1 MISLARISAALL
13 SLIAL
18 VPAAA
23 TAQVTDSLPGARI
36 RFDLPALQLREP
48 ATLRAPWLGAP
59 SRGIVAFD
67 SAMSAALDSSRIA
80 RGAALRTA
88 AIYGVGPADTAE
100 APPPVIEDRG
110 VIGVAGKYAD
120 LSLEGQAS
128 LSVRTERVRNE
139 RCTQAELNDPNA
151 GCSGR
156 IRLPKLENQISVR
169 SGGTIGQR
177 VHVFVDYDADRDFN
191 ANNNIQVYY
200 EGLSDEIVRR
210 VEVGSV
216 TFRPPP
222 SRFLTAAVPSSN
234 FGINGL
240 FEVGPMQFQ
249 TLFATQKGSAVAQRV
264 FTVGG
269 GGSSQPQDRA
279 VRDLDF
285 EARRF
290 FWVVDPQSLPGYPAL
305 DILALDPS
313 QLPAA
318 ARPAEVRVYRYRAP
332 TTGAVNPNLGGIHA
346 FARNPADPT
355 QTLGLLAPDEGVEWE
370 LLVEGR
376 DYYLDPSALWF
387 VLAAR
392 LDTRDYLAVSYTTP
406 DGGTVGSFPAA
417 DRPGEID
424 SLALIVEPLRGPEAG
439 TFRHEMRQVY
449 RVAGSDLQRASL
461 DVSISLNR
469 SERPAAG
476 ATTYL
481 AQLGLAI
488 PTDPGVFDRENRV
501 FPRLRDP
508 GADAVVGES
517 YVVFPHL
524 QPFADPARLTP
535 AERSDSL
542 YRTPLYLLFTQG
554 PPGRFQVRL
563 RYDAVGG
570 TDRSTLSLDALQI
583 KENSE
588 QLTVDG
594 RVLQRGTDYSID
606 YGTGLV
612 TFSSPDALFGSGAS
626 QVTARFEQQ
635 DLFAVAPTTILGLTS
650 SYSLGT
656 VGAINFIGVFQRE
669 ATAYNRPQLGF
680 EAKANLIA
688 GVNTALRFRPG
699 GVTRFLDRLTSA
711 PAIAPSQL
719 DINAELALSRP
730 DPNRSGAA
738 YLEEFEADL
747 GTPISL
753 GAIAWE
759 FGSMPQRTDGLD
771 PLLGIGPTFDP
782 ADAVQ
787 LTWQNLVPAAN
798 GQPFQL
804 RPQDIDT
811 TIVIA
816 GRGDQFETA
825 LFVTFHS
832 DTAGGFVRN
841 DNRSQWTLPSRPF
854 RPRWRS
860 MVTSLSSTGIDL
872 SRSEYLEFWV
882 FQSGAKP
889 ADSAGLQMVIDLGAV
904 SEDVLALAPETLEV
918 AGTDSLFEGRQY
930 VGVGRLDSERAED
943 GIFNAAE
950 DDIGILGDR
959 PDSLL
964 ISGER
969 VFEPTLCTRQLT
981 STVQVFPWGDLSAR
995 CTNGNG
1001 HLDTEDLNGDLLLDA
1016 RGPNESVFRY
1026 VVNLADERYKV
1037 PNRGLKTLD
1046 SQGREA
1052 GWTLYRVPLRGP
1064 DAIEL
1069 GAPTLRLI
1077 QHLRFTFVAPPD
1089 QGGDDVVARFVLA
1102 RMRFVGAPWVR
1113 RAETPITGIE
1123 GSTGEPH
1130 GEVVTAIVST
1140 ENTELGYTS
1149 PPGAANVLNDRNA
1162 GQSGLGTQVNEK
1174 SLRIIGRDLLL
1185 NERAE
1190 AYLRFPAG
1198 SQNLLNYRE
1207 LRVWTRGYGAGWER
1221 GDLQAFVKLG
1231 SDDRN
1236 FYMYRAPANTTSWEP
1251 EMIVDLDAWRRL
1263 RSQLEVRWLNG
1274 EAPSGAAE
1282 CGGDPTAYVICEGPY
1297 IVHLG
1302 DPGINPPN
1310 LAAVQE
1316 LAAGVMRVA
1325 DFGTLPE
1332 AEVWIGDIRLTQ
1344 PIGETGRAM
1353 AVDARLLAS
1362 DVGDLNLSLVRQD
1375 GQFRQIGQTPT
1386 FRTTNTMQLAG
1397 SWRLDRFLPASLGIA
1412 MPINIS
1418 HVRTGVDPQL
1428 LSGTDIRGDDL
1439 AGLRRPGSAST
1450 VYALTLRRSQRG
1462 TNWLVRGLVDP
1473 LTITANM
1480 MRGRNETELSEAE
1493 SRAAAVNASYN
1504 LVLGR
1509 SGPVFDF
1516 SRILPGFLRTTE
1528 GGTSLRRARITLAP
1542 SNIRLQSGLTRDEGE
1557 FTSFQ
1562 VPIERDSDADLIPNR
1577 SLNHVWR
1584 NAAGLTWQ
1592 PLGMLVTSAD
1602 LASTRDLREY
1612 SDSTPIGRL
1621 AGASR
1626 RSFLGTDVGVERDR
1640 QLATSF
1646 ALTPRLTSWLRPRYT
1661 TRSSFVL
1668 SRNLTSRPLVRLG
1681 DDTLGAFILPQTLN
1695 NSRGREIGLSIDVAR
1710 AARGIS
1716 GETGRLSALLA
1727 RFRPIDLSTDL
1738 IRSSTFDL
1746 AAFDPDLRYQLALGD
1761 REDFLTEEGV
1771 TALSVGESKT
1781 RSASTGAD
1789 LPFGLSFTIRYSET
1803 DALRFQ
1809 NTGLALRETHTIS
1822 RDWPVA
1828 TLRFSRT
1835 FRNGPLSLLTV
1846 AAQVRDRTGS
1856 TTQPTNAGT
1865 TVTGVTSTSFAP
1877 DLSVSFRNG
1886 MRLAV
1891 QLSNSSQESRGT
1903 SASTF
1908 TEQDQTI
1915 GTLSHTFRMPSWLS
1929 RSRKRVSATLL
1940 GRWTGTDTCLQ
1951 PLGSEEC
1958 NDISNTVNNELTAGF
1973 RTDIS
1978 SEFEGGLDFGYTL
1991 SEAGHLNRR
2000 ISTMFLA
2007 VNFTLRL
2014 FAGNLQ

>member
-1 MISLARISAALL
+1 MISLARIAAAVI
-13 SLIAL
+13 SLTAL
-18 VPAAA
+18 APAAA
-23 TAQVTDSLPGARI
+23 TAQVTDTLPGARL
-36 RFDLPALQLREP
+36 RFGVPPLELREP
-48 ATLRAPWLGAP
+48 AVLRAPWLGAR

-88 AIYGVGPADTAE
+88 AIYGLGPADSAD
-100 APPPVIEDRG
+100 APPVPEDRG
-110 VIGVAGKYAD
+110 VLGAAGKYAD

-128 LSVRTERVRNE
+128 LNIRTERVRNE

-151 GCSGR
+151 GCTGR

-177 VHVFVDYDADRDFN
+177 VHVLVDYDADRDFN

-249 TLFATQKGSAVAQRV
+249 TLFATQKGSAVAERV
-264 FTVGG
+264 FTIGG
-269 GGSSQPQDRA
+269 TGASQPQDRA

-290 FWVVDPQSLPGYPAL
+290 FWVVDPQLLPGYPAL

-313 QLPAA
+313 QLAESV
-318 ARPAEVRVYRYRAP
+318 RPREVRVYRYRAP
-332 TTGAVNPNLGGIHA
+332 TTGTVNPNLGGIHA
-346 FARNPADPT
+346 FARNFTDPS
-355 QTLGLLAPDEGVEWE
+355 QTLGQLAPDEGVEWE

-376 DYYLDPSALWF
+376 DYYLDPSALWIA
-387 VLAAR
+387 LAAR

-406 DGGTVGSFPAA
+406 SGASVGSFPAA
-417 DRPGEID
+417 DRPDAVD

-449 RVAGSDLQRASL
+449 RVAGSDLQPASL
-461 DVSISLNR
+461 EVGIALNR
-469 SERPAAG
+469 SERPALG
-476 ATTYL
+476 ASTYL
-481 AQLGLAI
+481 AQLGIAI
-488 PTDPGVFDRENRV
+488 PTDPSLFDRENRL

-508 GADAVVGES
+508 GAESVLGES
-517 YVVFPHL
+517 YIVFPHL
-524 QPFADPARLTP
+524 QPFADPVRLAP
-535 AERSDSL
+535 DERSDSL
-542 YRTPLYLLFTQG
+542 YATPLYLLLTQG
-554 PPGRFQVRL
+554 PPGRFQL
-563 RYDAVGG
+563 RFQYNAVGG
-570 TDRSTLSLDALQI
+570 TDRSTLSLDALQV
-583 KENSE
+583 KEGSE
-588 QLTVDG
+588 QLVLDG
-594 RVLQRGTDYSID
+594 RLLQRGTDYSID

-612 TFSSPDALFGSGAS
+612 TFSSPDALFGSGVS
-626 QVTARFEQQ
+626 RVTARFEQQ
-635 DLFAVAPTTILGLTS
+635 DLFAVAPTTILGLSS
-650 SYSLGT
+650 SYSLGDIGT
-656 VGAINFIGVFQRE
+656 INFIGVFQRE
-669 ATAYNRPQLGF
+669 ATAYNRPRLGF
-680 EAKANLIA
+680 EATANLI
-688 GVNTALRFRPG
+688 GGLNTALRFRPS
-699 GVTRFLDRLTSA
+699 GVTRFLNRLTSA
-711 PAIAPSQL
+711 PAIAPSAL
-719 DINAELALSRP
+719 DINAELAMSRP

-753 GAIAWE
+753 GALAWE
-759 FGSMPQRTDGLD
+759 FGSRPQRTDGLD
-771 PLLGIGPTFDP
+771 PVLGIGAQFDP

-787 LTWQNLVPAAN
+787 LTWQNIVPSATGA
-798 GQPFQL
+798 PFQL

-811 TIVIA
+811 TIVFA
-816 GRGDQFETA
+816 GRGEQFETA
-825 LFVTFHS
+825 LFLTFHA

-841 DNRSQWTLPSRPF
+841 DNRSQWTLPERPF

-860 MVTSLSSTGIDL
+860 MVTPLSSTGLDL
-872 SRSEYLEFWV
+872 SRAEYLEFWV

-889 ADSAGLQMVIDLGAV
+889 ADSAGLQMVIDLGSV
-904 SEDVLALAPETLEV
+904 SEDVLALAPRTLQV
-918 AGTDSLFEGRQY
+918 AGADSLFEGREY
-930 VGVGRLDSERAED
+930 VGVGQLDSERADD

-964 ISGER
+964 VGGEEI
-969 VFEPTLCTRQLT
+969 FGPSLCQRRLT
-981 STVQVFPWGDLSAR
+981 SVVQVYPWGDLSAR

-1016 RGPNESVFRY
+1016 RGANENVFRY
-1026 VVNLADERYKV
+1026 VVDLADDRYKV
-1037 PNRGLKTLD
+1037 PNRGLKTIDAL
-1046 SQGREA
+1046 GREA

-1089 QGGDDVVARFVLA
+1089 DGGPDVVARFVMA

-1113 RAETPITGIE
+1113 RAETPIAGIA

-1130 GEVVTAIVST
+1130 GEVLTAIVST

-1149 PPGAANVLNDRNA
+1149 PPGAGNVLNDRNA
-1162 GQSGLGTQVNEK
+1162 GQGALGTQVNEK
-1174 SLRIIGRDLLL
+1174 SLRIIGRDLLV

-1221 GDLQAFVKLG
+1221 GDLQAFVKIG

-1251 EMIVDLDAWRRL
+1251 EMVVDLDAWRRL
-1263 RSQLEVRWLNG
+1263 RSQVEVRWLNG
-1274 EAPSGAAE
+1274 EGPTGAAE
-1282 CGGDPTAYVICEGPY
+1282 CGGDPDAYVVCEGPY
-1297 IVHLG
+1297 LVHLG

-1316 LAAGVMRVA
+1316 VAAGVMRVA
-1325 DFGTLPE
+1325 DLGSLPE

-1344 PIGETGRAM
+1344 PIAETGRAM
-1353 AVDARLLAS
+1353 ALDARLVAS
-1362 DVGDLNLSLVRQD
+1362 DVGDVSLSLIRQD
-1375 GQFRQIGQTPT
+1375 GQFRQIGQTPS

-1397 SWRLDRFLPASLGIA
+1397 NWRLDRFLPPSLGIA
-1412 MPINIS
+1412 MPFS
-1418 HVRTGVDPQL
+1418 VSYVSTGVDPQL
-1428 LSGTDIRGDDL
+1428 ISGTDIRGEDL
-1439 AGLRRPGSAST
+1439 AGLRRPGSASMS
-1450 VYALTLRRSQRG
+1450 YATTIRRSQRG
-1462 TNWLVRGLVDP
+1462 RDWLVRGFIDP
-1473 LTITANM
+1473 ITITANLVT
-1480 MRGRNETELSEAE
+1480 GHSETELSEAE
-1493 SRAAAVNASYN
+1493 SKAAGVNATYN
-1504 LVLGR
+1504 LVIPR
-1509 SGPVFDF
+1509 VGPVVNL
-1516 SRILPGFLRTTE
+1516 SRIVPRFLRATE
-1528 GGTSLRRARITLAP
+1528 GGATLQRARIALAP
-1542 SNIRLQSGLTRDEGE
+1542 TNIRLSSGLTRDEGE
-1557 FTSFQ
+1557 LTSYQ
-1562 VPIERDSDADLIPNR
+1562 VPIERASDLDLIPTR

-1584 NAAGLTWQ
+1584 NSAGLTWQ
-1592 PLGMLVTSAD
+1592 PLGMLVTTAD
-1602 LASTRDLREY
+1602 LTSTRDLREY

-1626 RSFLGTDVGVERDR
+1626 RSFLGLDAGVERDR
-1640 QLATSF
+1640 QLSTSI
-1646 ALTPRLTSWLRPRYT
+1646 ALTPRITSWLRPRFT
-1661 TRSSFVL
+1661 TRSGFVL
-1668 SRNLTSRPLVRLG
+1668 SRSLTSRPLVRTG
-1681 DDTLGAFILPQTLN
+1681 EDTLGAFILPQTLN
-1695 NSRGREIGLSIDVAR
+1695 NNRGREFGVSVDVAR
-1710 AARGIS
+1710 LGRGIG
-1716 GETGRLSALLA
+1716 GENGRLTTLLA
-1727 RFRPIDLSTDL
+1727 RFRPLDLS
-1738 IRSSTFDL
+1738 SSVVRNSTYDL
-1746 AAFDPDLRYQLALGD
+1746 AAFDPDLDYQLGLGGLD
-1761 REDFLTEEGV
+1761 DFLTEEGV
-1771 TALSVGESKT
+1771 TALGAGETRT
-1781 RSASTGAD
+1781 RSAVAGAE
-1789 LPFGLSFTIRYSET
+1789 LPFGLSFTLRYSES
-1803 DALRFQ
+1803 DALRLQ
-1809 NTGLALRETHTIS
+1809 NTGQALRETRTLAEE
-1822 RDWPVA
+1822 WPVA

-1835 FRNGPLSLLTV
+1835 FRSGPLSLLTV
-1846 AAQVRDRTGS
+1846 AAQVRDRNG
-1856 TTQPTNAGT
+1856 TTEQPTATGT
-1865 TVTGVTSTSFAP
+1865 TITGLTSSSFAP
-1877 DLSVSFRNG
+1877 DLMLSFRNG

-1891 QLSNSSQESRGT
+1891 QLANTSQENRGT
-1903 SASTF
+1903 SSSTF
-1908 TEQDQTI
+1908 TDQSQRI
-1915 GTLSHTFRMPSWLS
+1915 GTLSHSFRLPRWISNA
-1929 RSRKRVSATLL
+1929 RKRVSASIL
-1940 GRWTGTDTCLQ
+1940 GRWSDTETCLQ
-1951 PLGSEEC
+1951 SLESEEC
-1958 NDISNTVNNELTAGF
+1958 NSISSTVNNEITAGF

-1978 SEFEGGLDFGYTL
+1978 NEFEGGLDFGYTL